1 MTATAF
7 KPGSLVRARDRD
19 WVVLAG
25 TTTDLVRARPAA
37 GREEEETCFLTA
49 LENVESSI
57 FPAPDPKN
65 PSEIGDHASSR
76 LLRDALVLG
85 FRSGTGPFRSF
96 GELACT
102 PRDYQLVPLLMALK
116 LDPVRL
122 LIADDVGIGKTI
134 ETCLILKE
142 LVARGEIDSFSILC
156 PPIVAEQWR
165 TELLTKFNITA
176 ELVLSSTAARL
187 ERECPG
193 GDIFGHIPFTIVST
207 DYIKADKRRGTFLD
221 RAPKC
226 VVVDEAHNCAQPGL
240 QVRARGALSQQRHQ
254 LLTQL
259 AADKDRHL
267 ILVTATPHNGDDHAF
282 RSLLGLLE
290 PKFLNMPEDL
300 AGEQNR
306 SHRENL
312 AKNLVQRRRQDITR
326 LFGINTPFP
335 ERKTTDAI
343 YELGVDQRLFLRN
356 IQKFLRDHGKS
367 QGLLSHG
374 GITLLRSIASSPE
387 AGTEALRNLSKS
399 EALADNPAPAE
410 SLNGTLKEQVAA
422 EASAALHDESPDGN
436 DILDTRD
443 FPTPEA
449 GSRAAIR
456 QRLLEL
462 ADQCESLTGES
473 KDPKLKA
480 LIKVVKALRKAGHQP
495 IVFCKY
501 IPTANA
507 VATHL
512 QNALRGVKV
521 EAITG
526 DIPPEQRR
534 ARVELL
540 GKEPQRILVATDCL
554 SEGIN
559 LQYRFDAVIH
569 YDLAW
574 NPTRQEQREGRV
586 DRFGQTRPEVHC
598 CTVYGK
604 DHPVDQRVLF
614 VLDTKRRKIN
624 RSTGVTCHVPEI
636 SLVIDSFLNASLNKE
651 PGLFDHLEYAGIEED
666 LDKPWIERE
675 RRLNQSRTI
684 FAQESLKTDLTA
696 LASALAEAQSATG
709 GPQLVERL
717 IESGLPALGFTFT
730 GESPDPGA
738 RQKLITIRS
747 KGIPMRLRDQLAIP
761 VKDLVVLAFEEH
773 PDADCVLHRTH
784 PTVANLARL
793 LMDESL
799 DDPIAARAKRLG
811 AITTDVVKT
820 LTTLI
825 LLRVRFE
832 LSTNDKHPP
841 LVAEEARL
849 LAFTGQSSNPVWL
862 SPAEVEELLAAE
874 PTANTPPMIKLQGA
888 QAILSDLSG
897 IVPRLE
903 QEAKDRALSL
913 AESHQNVRSAVP
925 RPGSR
930 RRARVEVKPI
940 LPADLLGLTLFF
952 PHHV

>member
-49 LENVESSI
+49 LEKVESST
-57 FPAPDPKN
+57 FPVPNPKDD
-65 PSEIGDHASSR
+65 SEIGDHASSR

-165 TELLTKFNITA
+165 TELLTKFNIHA
-176 ELVLSSTAARL
+176 ELVLPSTAARL
-187 ERECPG
+187 EKECPG

-207 DYIKADKRRGTFLD
+207 DYIKADKRRGTYLD

-226 VVVDEAHNCAQPGL
+226 VVVDEAHTCAQPGL
-240 QVRARGALSQQRHQ
+240 QVRASGALGQQRHQ

-259 AADKDRHL
+259 AADGDRHL

-282 RSLLGLLE
+282 RSLLGLLD

-300 AGEQNR
+300 AGEENR

-312 AKNLVQRRRQDITR
+312 AKNLVQRKRSDIER
-326 LFGINTPFP
+326 IFGLNSPFP
-335 ERKTTDAI
+335 KLILDEEPYKLSANQVT
-343 YELGVDQRLFLRN
+343 FLKN
-356 IQKFLRDHGKS
+356 VQQFLKQYGKS

-387 AGTEALRNLSKS
+387 AGAEALRNLAQS
-399 EALADNPAPAE
+399 EALDDKSENN
-410 SLNGTLKEQVAA
+410 SLKPIELSQENFEEA
-422 EASAALHDESPDGN
+422 EASLHDESLDGS
-436 DILDTRD
+436 DIIDTRI
-443 FPTPEA
+443 FPVPAINEK
-449 GSRAAIR
+449 RIIR
-456 QRLLEL
+456 QKLFKL
-462 ADQCESLTGES
+462 AEDAEGLAGE
-473 KDPKLKA
+473 KNDPKLKA
-480 LIKVVKALRKAGHQP
+480 LIKVVKAMRREGHSP
-495 IVFCKY
+495 IIFCKY
-501 IPTANA
+501 ISTANA
-507 VATHL
+507 VANHL
-512 QNALRGVKV
+512 QELMRGVKI
-521 EAITG
+521 EAVTG
-526 DIPPEQRR
+526 LIAPEQRR
-534 ARVELL
+534 ERVEKL
-540 GKEPQRILVATDCL
+540 GREPQRILVATDCL

-586 DRFGQTRPEVHC
+586 DRFGQTRSKVIAS
-598 CTVYGK
+598 TIYGK
-604 DHPVDQRVLF
+604 NHPVDQRVLF
-614 VLDTKRRKIN
+614 VLTGKKGAIR
-624 RSTGVTCHVPEI
+624 RSTGVICHVPEI
-636 SLVIDSFLNASLNKE
+636 SQMIDSFLDASLDYQPE
-651 PGLFDHLEYAGIEED
+651 LFDEAEIGGSSGIEKIFED
-666 LDKPWIERE
+666 RE
-675 RRLNQSRTI
+675 KRVSYSRSV
-684 FAQESLKTDLTA
+684 FAQEPLKTEISTIS
-696 LASALAEAQSATG
+696 SALNEAQSATG
-709 GPQLVERL
+709 GPDVVERL

-738 RQKLITIRS
+738 RQKLLTLRS
-747 KGIPMRLRDQLAIP
+747 KGVNMRLRDQLAIP
-761 VKDLVVLAFEEH
+761 VKDSVVLAFEEH

-799 DDPIAARAKRLG
+799 DNPIAARAKRLG
-811 AITTDVVKT
+811 AITTKAVKT

-849 LAFTGQSSNPVWL
+849 LAFTGLPSNPTWL
-862 SPAEVEELLAAE
+862 NTAEMEKLLASE
-874 PTANTPPMIKLQGA
+874 PTTNTSPMNKLQGV

-897 IVPRLE
+897 ITPRLE
-903 QEAKDRALSL
+903 QEAMDRALSL

-952 PHHV
+952 PHHG